1 MLSEFRKLVI
11 ALEPFFDH
19 FSFMQ
24 FYSLKGNTFVKRRI
38 IMKTYTRRLMF
49 ALPFYGGAISGD
61 KDRNINHAR
70 LKN

>member
-1 MLSEFRKLVI
+1 M
-11 ALEPFFDH
+11 
-19 FSFMQ
+19 
-24 FYSLKGNTFVKRRI
+24 KGNTFVKRRI
-38 IMKTYTRRLMF
+38 IMKTYTRRFMF